1 MNDKRTYATGQ
12 LVKTMCAGE
21 AYAVP
26 RLGELEDVEPITP
39 EGLYAQYRKV
49 LAESR
54 VELFYMGRKS
64 AEDVAEQLRRALREL
79 PRAAAFDAVGTEKQR
94 AGGDVRRVEE
104 RMDVTQGKLSMGFTT
119 GCTAGEAEYPAL
131 LVLNTVF
138 GGGITSKLFTKV
150 REELSLCYYAMSSI
164 EKNKGV
170 MIVSSGVEFDK
181 LETAEKEILRQL
193 EDCRNGEISDYE
205 FESAKNYL
213 LSDLKTALDSP
224 GRLDDYAIGQRAAG
238 LEGGMEELARGIE
251 AVTRGQ
257 VAEAARRVTLD
268 TIFTLRG
275 TEG

>member
-1 MNDKRTYATGQ
+1 M
-12 LVKTMCAGE
+12 
-21 AYAVP
+21 
-26 RLGELEDVEPITP
+26 
-39 EGLYAQYRKV
+39 
-49 LAESR
+49 
-54 VELFYMGRKS
+54 
-64 AEDVAEQLRRALREL
+64 
-79 PRAAAFDAVGTEKQR
+79 
-94 AGGDVRRVEE
+94 
-104 RMDVTQGKLSMGFTT
+104 
-119 GCTAGEAEYPAL
+119 
-131 LVLNTVF
+131 LNTVF

-205 FESAKNYL
+205 FDSAKRYL

-275 TEG
+275 TEE